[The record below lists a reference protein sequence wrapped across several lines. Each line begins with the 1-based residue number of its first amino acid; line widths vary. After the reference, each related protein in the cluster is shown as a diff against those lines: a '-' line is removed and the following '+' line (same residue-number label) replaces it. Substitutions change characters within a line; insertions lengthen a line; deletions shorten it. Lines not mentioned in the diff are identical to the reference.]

1 MNIDKKQL
9 AKAAGLLAVGLL
21 LGWLLFSG
29 SGSGSHD
36 HAYGGQA
43 AHAQTGPGHDHDHNN
58 HNNSGQNASN
68 NNEVWTCSMHPSVQ
82 DDGPG
87 SCPICGMDLIPASS
101 EEREDDY
108 TMVMTESAIR
118 LANVQTTPVVREVP
132 VREVDLPGRLRVD
145 ERRITRVTAF
155 FPGRI
160 ITTKVNF
167 TGAPIRRGESMATIY
182 SPELLTAQR
191 ELLEAARQKER
202 NPRLYESARTK
213 FELWGFSD
221 RQVDAIIDGDEVKR
235 ELEILAPVDGVVLQ
249 RNVADQQYVSEGT
262 VMYEVADL
270 SRLWL
275 VLEAYEEDLAWISVG
290 DSVRFRLRGEALAHR
305 VDGQG
310 STNGAHGVHGS
321 HGTIDAHGSNRNHGT
336 NGGNAVAG
344 GRDAV
349 VSFIDPVVNPQRRTV
364 GIRADIDNA
373 GGRLKPDMLATGTL
387 RAEMAEPKLMVPAT
401 AVMWTGPRS
410 LVYVRD
416 YDADVPTFRVREVT
430 LGPRAGDFFVIEDG
444 LEEGEDVVFNG
455 AFRIDSEFQLAD
467 RFSMMNREPGTG
479 AVPLHHHGEH
489 GDGVYDG
496 HGAPST
502 HDMDIHDGPFD
513 DVPEEFRAQLT
524 EAVHDYIR
532 GKDALVDSDLS
543 GTQEAFGEFHAALEA
558 IGEHGLPGS
567 GHQAWMESYVVL
579 HEQAGD
585 IVDAGDLDEARTAF
599 RGLSDDLVRAVKMF
613 GIEGVVYRQYCPM
626 AFDDE
631 GAYWISDEEQIQ
643 NPYLPETML
652 MCGEVI
658 EKLE

>member
-36 HAYGGQA
+36 HVHGAQA
-43 AHAQTGPGHDHDHNN
+43 AHAQTGPEHDHDHNDHS
-58 HNNSGQNASN
+58 HNNGQNASN
-68 NNEVWTCSMHPSVQ
+68 NNEVWTCSMHPSVRE
-82 DDGPG
+82 DGPG
-87 SCPICGMDLIPASS
+87 SCPICGMDLIPAAS

-167 TGAPIRRGESMATIY
+167 TGAPIRRGEPMATIY
-182 SPELLTAQR
+182 SPELVTAQR

-202 NPRLYESARTK
+202 NPRLYELARTK

-221 RQVDAIIDGDEVKR
+221 RQIDAIIEGDEVKR

-262 VMYEVADL
+262 IMFEVADL

-275 VLEAYEEDLAWISVG
+275 VLEAYEEDLGWISVG
-290 DSVRFRLRGEALAHR
+290 DSVRFRLRGEALAHH
-305 VDGQG
+305 
-310 STNGAHGVHGS
+310 S
-321 HGTIDAHGSNRNHGT
+321 
-336 NGGNAVAG
+336 
-344 GRDAV
+344 AV

-387 RAEMAEPKLMVPAT
+387 RAEMTEPKLMVPAT
-401 AVMWTGPRS
+401 AVLWTGPRS
-410 LVYVRD
+410 LVYIRD
-416 YDADVPTFRVREVT
+416 YEADVPTFRVREVT

-444 LEEGEDVVFNG
+444 LKEGEDVVFHG

-479 AVPLHHHGEH
+479 AVPVHDHGERDDH
-489 GDGVYDG
+489 DD
-496 HGAPST
+496 HGAPPT
-502 HDMDIHDGPFD
+502 HDMDEHDEPFD
-513 DVPEEFRAQLT
+513 DVPSEFRSQLT
-524 EAVHDYIR
+524 DAVHDYIR

-543 GTQEAFGEFHAALEA
+543 GTQEAFGEFRAALEA

-567 GHQAWMESYVVL
+567 GHQAWMESYVAL
-579 HEQAGD
+579 HEQAGG
-585 IVDAGDLDEARTAF
+585 IVDAGDLDQARTAF

-631 GAYWISDEEQIQ
+631 GAYWISDEEQIR

-658 EKLE
+658 ERIDS

>member
-9 AKAAGLLAVGLL
+9 AKATGLLAAGLL

-36 HAYGGQA
+36 HAHGGQA
-43 AHAQTGPGHDHDHNN
+43 AHAQAGPGHDHDHSDHN
-58 HNNSGQNASN
+58 HHNHSNSGQNASN
-68 NNEVWTCSMHPSVQ
+68 SNEVWTCSMHPSVQ

-145 ERRITRVTAF
+145 ERRVTRVTAL

-167 TGAPIRRGESMATIY
+167 TGAPIRRGEPMATIY
-182 SPELLTAQR
+182 SPELVTAQR
-191 ELLEAARQKER
+191 ELLEAARQRER

-221 RQVDAIIDGDEVKR
+221 RQVDAIIEGDEVKR

-262 VMYEVADL
+262 VMFEVADL

-275 VLEAYEEDLAWISVG
+275 VLEAYEEDLDWISVG

-310 STNGAHGVHGS
+310 STNGAQGSHGNHGS
-321 HGTIDAHGSNRNHGT
+321 HGAQGSNGT
-336 NGGNAVAG
+336 NGGSAVAG

-349 VSFIDPVVNPQRRTV
+349 VSFIDPVVNPQRRTA

-387 RAEMAEPKLMVPAT
+387 RAEMTEPKLMVPAT
-401 AVMWTGPRS
+401 AVLWTGPRS

-416 YDADVPTFRVREVT
+416 HDADVPTFGVREVT

-444 LEEGEDVVFNG
+444 LDEGEDVVFHG

-479 AVPLHHHGEH
+479 AVPVHDH
-489 GDGVYDG
+489 GDHDR
-496 HGAPST
+496 HDAPST
-502 HDMDIHDGPFD
+502 HDMDEHDGPFD
-513 DVPEEFRAQLT
+513 DVPEEFRSQLT

-543 GTQEAFGEFHAALEA
+543 GTQEAFGEFRAALEA

-567 GHQAWMESYVVL
+567 GHQAWMESYVAL
-579 HEQAGD
+579 HEQAGG

-631 GAYWISDEEQIQ
+631 GAYWISDEEQIR